1 MYLSQFIPYSISLKN
16 GTQQI
21 ENKHDITESFDGK
34 TKNFKDAEF
43 KTEITEKISSILSK
57 NIDIIL
63 CDEFEICD
71 FTFM

>member
-34 TKNFKDAEF
+34 TKNLKDAEF